1 MWIITL
7 IIGLVGGGGLTAII
21 VKMMSRKL
29 ETVQAERIRVK
40 METELSDYWKQLS
53 IDLEKRVE
61 CLEKRL
67 KEELV
72 ANMQLKIENNNLKL
86 EQARLTARVV
96 ELESKIQKGTVG

>member
-1 MWIITL
+1 M

-21 VKMMSRKL
+21 VKLMSRKL
-29 ETVQAERIRVK
+29 ETVQAERIRQK
-40 METELSDYWKQLS
+40 METELSDYWKQLAT
-53 IDLEKRVE
+53 DLERRVE

-67 KEELV
+67 KEELA

-96 ELESKIQKGTVG
+96 ELESKMQKGTV